1 MSTSRR
7 PQSPARTGSPYAIPS
22 AKALNAAAELRSTL
36 VRDLLLVVG
45 LLALVA
51 LAASVA
57 LSRQFVSPILHLAG
71 VMERV
76 RAGRL
81 DARATVQSNDELGA
95 GPRREPDAD
104 SLVSLV
110 QTRAERDELQSE
122 HPPPAREVERRGRR
136 PALWRP
142 RWPA

>member
-1 MSTSRR
+1 MGRDLQGRR
-7 PQSPARTGSPYAIPS
+7 PGAAVRVGAAGQAISGWSKGGPLGDVYLAAAPIAGPNWVALYAIPS

-36 VRDLLLVVG
+36 VRDLMLVVG

-81 DARATVQSNDELGA
+81 DARHRPEQRRVGRAAAT
-95 GPRREPDAD
+95 
-104 SLVSLV
+104 
-110 QTRAERDELQSE
+110 
-122 HPPPAREVERRGRR
+122 
-136 PALWRP
+136 
-142 RWPA
+142 